1 MPLSQLASAFP
12 ESAHAL
18 AMAGNDAF
26 AQGRRQEAAE
36 GELAIA
42 ALSAK
47 SDQELAMASSQFQ
60 TLQEGSDNEDEL
72 QAQGAA
78 HFEASLSADPE
89 HFGHVRGYVIEL
101 LQPPSPAAQRARAEG
116 VLVEVSEHKRAASR
130 ASAGLMG
137 LSCVAVVAGRGRHP
151 RRRKGET
158 HLRSRRRGGGSDPGR
173 ACPRARA
180 YQGGGGAGRGVQDPS
195 RMPRPM
201 MGGGN
206 YSRVAGW
213 IMCAPH
219 KVCHP

>member
-1 MPLSQLASAFP
+1 MLATVGDAVGLGAQADVYDMPLSQLASAFP

-26 AQGRRQEAAE
+26 ARGRDQEAAE
-36 GELAIA
+36 GDLAIA

-47 SDQELAMASSQFQ
+47 SDQELATASSQFQ

-116 VLVEVSEHKRAASR
+116 VLVEVSEHKRAA
-130 ASAGLMG
+130 
-137 LSCVAVVAGRGRHP
+137 LSCQCGSHGPLLWSQAADHIRDAAKEKRISVHDAIEAARILVGPAHEHGLAKAVEA
-151 RRRKGET
+151 
-158 HLRSRRRGGGSDPGR
+158 LGGVYKTQA
-173 ACPRARA
+173 ACL
-180 YQGGGGAGRGVQDPS
+180 G
-195 RMPRPM
+195 
-201 MGGGN
+201 
-206 YSRVAGW
+206 
-213 IMCAPH
+213 H
-219 KVCHP
+219 

>member
-1 MPLSQLASAFP
+1 MGDAVGLGAQADVYDMPLSQLASAFP

-26 AQGRRQEAAE
+26 ARGRDQEAAE
-36 GELAIA
+36 GDLAIA

-47 SDQELAMASSQFQ
+47 SDQELATASSQFQ

-116 VLVEVSEHKRAASR
+116 VLVEVSEHKRAA
-130 ASAGLMG
+130 
-137 LSCVAVVAGRGRHP
+137 LSCQCGSDGSLVRCCGRRPRTTSATPQRRNASPFTTPWRRLGSWPGLPTSTGLP
-151 RRRKGET
+151 RRW
-158 HLRSRRRGGGSDPGR
+158 RRW
-173 ACPRARA
+173 
-180 YQGGGGAGRGVQDPS
+180 AGCT
-195 RMPRPM
+195 RPK
-201 MGGGN
+201 
-206 YSRVAGW
+206 
-213 IMCAPH
+213 PH
-219 KVCHP
+219 A